1 MSPHALCIP
10 PFQYVRRWE
19 YILENAARLY
29 IIMLYV
35 FTKEICAKTTY
46 WISAT
51 SPKCGTLFI
60 YVYSFVVLVFEF
72 TYMIYF

>member
-29 IIMLYV
+29 VISYM
-35 FTKEICAKTTY
+35 FSQKDKEICAKTTY
-46 WISAT
+46 WITAT
-51 SPKCGTLFI
+51 SPKCGTFFYI
-60 YVYSFVVLVFEF
+60 YVFMCGACF
-72 TYMIYF
+72 